1 MSLSDHRECQCKDNY
16 RHSDSHSRGC
26 YLGRRTSA
34 RVLGRTNPAHR
45 TDDRI
50 ASMLPLQE
58 YIEHADE
65 HFQSVLAERDRW
77 LLSGTLHEMPAELRA
92 LVDKGFLYHN
102 AKKIADDRRQN

>member
-1 MSLSDHRECQCKDNY
+1 
-16 RHSDSHSRGC
+16 
-26 YLGRRTSA
+26 
-34 RVLGRTNPAHR
+34 
-45 TDDRI
+45 
-50 ASMLPLQE
+50 MLPLQE

-102 AKKIADDRRQN
+102 AKKIADDRRQNKLALSEEEANGETVTRKNFAMAYREHHEITKHAWLEKAAGK

>member
-1 MSLSDHRECQCKDNY
+1 M
-16 RHSDSHSRGC
+16 
-26 YLGRRTSA
+26 
-34 RVLGRTNPAHR
+34 P
-45 TDDRI
+45 
-50 ASMLPLQE
+50 PLQE

-102 AKKIADDRRQN
+102 AKKIADDRRKNERPLSEEEANEETVTRKNFAIAYREHNEITKHAWMEKAAGK